1 MALVNISDIYACIHQ
16 TLRNDP
22 EIQSMLGL
30 TPSSTLEEMATKIQK
45 RKKPQNLV
53 QDNLPMI
60 SFYKNPG
67 VRGHNYLEYR
77 FIVDFD
83 IYTQDD
89 VELATNIADRIAEL
103 FDEKFL
109 PLSKGSVFRGQY
121 VTSAEDDTDLE
132 NTYKYFTQI
141 GFAFGIGEND

>member
-1 MALVNISDIYACIHQ
+1 MGKINVSDVYACIHQ

-30 TPSSTLEEMATKIQK
+30 TADSSLEDMATKIQK
-45 RKKPQNLV
+45 RRKPQNLV

-67 VRGHNYLEYR
+67 ARGKNYLEYR

-89 VELATNIADRIAEL
+89 VELATNIADRISHL
-103 FDEKFL
+103 FDDKYL
-109 PLSKGSVFRGQY
+109 GLQKGSVFKGQY

-141 GFAFGIGEND
+141 GLTVGIEE

>member
-1 MALVNISDIYACIHQ
+1 MGRINISDFYAYVHT

-22 EIQSMLGL
+22 QIQSMLGL
-30 TPSSTLEEMATKIQK
+30 STTSTLTEMAIKIQK
-45 RKKPQNLV
+45 RKQPQNLV
-53 QDNLPMI
+53 PNNLPLI

-67 VRGHNYLEYR
+67 ERGENYLEYR

-89 VELATNIADRIAEL
+89 VELALNISDRIVEL
-103 FDEKFL
+103 FDDKYL
-109 PLSKGSVFRGQY
+109 PLLKGSVFKGVY
-121 VTSAEDDTDLE
+121 VTSAEDGTDLA

-141 GFAFGIGEND
+141 GFTIGIEDE